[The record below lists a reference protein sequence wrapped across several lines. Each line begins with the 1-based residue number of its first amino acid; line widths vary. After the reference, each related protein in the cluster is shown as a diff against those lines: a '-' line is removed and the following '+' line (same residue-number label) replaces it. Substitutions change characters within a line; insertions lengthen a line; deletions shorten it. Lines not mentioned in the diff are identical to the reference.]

1 MYYQLFFFIFD
12 PLFVDFIT
20 LVLII
25 VASTLIN
32 LALFFMTFVF
42 QQAQKY
48 YASIF
53 CLVYIQILWS
63 VLIGLFVFDEYLNW
77 VAIIG
82 ALFIILS
89 GIFAIPAQYK
99 QINDKIS

>member
-1 MYYQLFFFIFD
+1 
-12 PLFVDFIT
+12 
-20 LVLII
+20 
-25 VASTLIN
+25 
-32 LALFFMTFVF
+32 MTFVF
-42 QQAQKY
+42 QRSQKY

-89 GIFAIPAQYK
+89 GIFSIPAQYK